1 MTNHEK
7 EAYLEHCISI
17 SDDII
22 KEQIECAKEHAKAF
36 LANLDADPANLR
48 RALDELDTLV
58 QELQNNLRVAEAN
71 DNQNRTRREALKLI
85 KA

>member
-7 EAYLEHCISI
+7 EAYLEHSI
-17 SDDII
+17 SLSEDLIR
-22 KEQIECAKEHAKAF
+22 EQVECARENAKAF
-36 LANLDADPANLR
+36 LANLDAAPANLR

-71 DNQNRTRREALKLI
+71 DNQNRTRREALKLL